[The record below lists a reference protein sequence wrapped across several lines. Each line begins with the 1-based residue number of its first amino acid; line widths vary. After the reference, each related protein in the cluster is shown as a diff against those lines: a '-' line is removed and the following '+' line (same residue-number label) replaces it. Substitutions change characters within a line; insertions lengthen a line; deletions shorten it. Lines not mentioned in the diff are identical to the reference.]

1 MTPGEVNADGLWWA
15 HSHVVILILRSGYA
29 DGYLSNRS
37 INGQIGECSCKSVW
51 FCLISPAEQQNGSA
65 IILEHRFYGLSNPID
80 NLKTE
85 SLKLHTIQQAIDDLE
100 YFAKNVVLPQPDGD
114 QVTPDKTPWILAGG
128 SYSGAYIKTVVSM

>member
-1 MTPGEVNADGLWWA
+1 MSPQSCRNINP
-15 HSHVVILILRSGYA
+15 SLRICGWLPLEQKYQRP
-29 DGYLSNRS
+29 DC
-37 INGQIGECSCKSVW
+37 ECSCKSVW

>member
-1 MTPGEVNADGLWWA
+1 MLTVCDEPSAM
-15 HSHVVILILRSGYA
+15 SMFILRSGYA

-37 INGQIGECSCKSVW
+37 INGQIGKCSCKSVW
-51 FCLISPAEQQNGSA
+51 LCLIPPAQQQNGSA

-114 QVTPDKTPWILAGG
+114 KVTPDKAPWILVGG
-128 SYSGAYIKTVVSM
+128 SYSGVYIKTVAFM